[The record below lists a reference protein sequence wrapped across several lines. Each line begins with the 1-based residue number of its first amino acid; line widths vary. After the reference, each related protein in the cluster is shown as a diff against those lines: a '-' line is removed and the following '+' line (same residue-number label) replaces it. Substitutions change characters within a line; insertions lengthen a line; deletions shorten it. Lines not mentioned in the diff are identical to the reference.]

1 MLELL
6 THLFPD
12 FSLLSTQGFETK
24 ELTVYFWI
32 LMVSIVGLA
41 SFFLVIHYLQFR
53 SRRSAIAGL
62 IKGQTRSELALN
74 RESTLRRALGH
85 KNREAGK
92 LWREFDESLVFS
104 SDKEHLF
111 NTLDAEHFFN
121 NLSLAHGLT
130 SSRLLAATPSFL
142 TAIGVLGTF
151 IGLTLGLN
159 DLEVNSSEIASLKSG
174 VSMMINGAAVAFM
187 TSVWG
192 VGLSLLLNFIEKV
205 VERFALNSIRDLQH
219 EVDYLYPRIPA
230 EQSLVH
236 IADSSR
242 ESKEALQELHERIG
256 DRLQETVEG
265 MSETLQ
271 EAIAQSLKEV
281 VAPALQSMANNAS
294 QQSTDTLERLIEDF
308 MKGVSSAGQQQ
319 GDLMNQAATSVTNAV
334 GGMGEKMDELF
345 SKIEAQNTDSQ
356 ERSKAATQAFEEK
369 LQALSQSADDREQAI
384 SEKYGTLME
393 QHGSIM
399 EALTHVS
406 GAIESSSGNMN
417 QTAQQLEALGSEL
430 NRASTSITQRL
441 VDLMASLEKAS
452 DINSEFAH
460 ELTTHS
466 DSLKALQASMQ
477 GTAEQLSR
485 AAELANNGFDQMSSK
500 QEIFLQSLS
509 REFNKLSETLVDQ
522 VNNVE
527 QQAEQWLQSYSKE
540 VSAQVGDRMSQWNK
554 ETIGFA
560 TQMHNTVNAISGL
573 VDDLERKE

>member
-1 MLELL
+1 MLN
-6 THLFPD
+6 
-12 FSLLSTQGFETK
+12 
-24 ELTVYFWI
+24 I
-32 LMVSIVGLA
+32 
-41 SFFLVIHYLQFR
+41 FLII
-53 SRRSAIAGL
+53 S
-62 IKGQTRSELALN
+62 
-74 RESTLRRALGH
+74 
-85 KNREAGK
+85 
-92 LWREFDESLVFS
+92 
-104 SDKEHLF
+104 
-111 NTLDAEHFFN
+111 
-121 NLSLAHGLT
+121 HGLT

-345 SKIEAQNTDSQ
+345 AKIQIVKSVL
-356 ERSKAATQAFEEK
+356 RPPLK
-369 LQALSQSADDREQAI
+369 LLKKNYRPFL
-384 SEKYGTLME
+384 KVRT
-393 QHGSIM
+393 
-399 EALTHVS
+399 
-406 GAIESSSGNMN
+406 IES
-417 QTAQQLEALGSEL
+417 
-430 NRASTSITQRL
+430 RL
-441 VDLMASLEKAS
+441 
-452 DINSEFAH
+452 
-460 ELTTHS
+460 
-466 DSLKALQASMQ
+466 
-477 GTAEQLSR
+477 
-485 AAELANNGFDQMSSK
+485 
-500 QEIFLQSLS
+500 
-509 REFNKLSETLVDQ
+509 
-522 VNNVE
+522 
-527 QQAEQWLQSYSKE
+527 
-540 VSAQVGDRMSQWNK
+540 
-554 ETIGFA
+554 
-560 TQMHNTVNAISGL
+560 
-573 VDDLERKE
+573 

>member
-345 SKIEAQNTDSQ
+345 AKIEAQNTDSQ